1 LRARFIIITLAYVVL
16 YPPTCILRLIQARID
31 PSRLRS
37 RIGEHRLIHWAGE
50 DMAILEDEEDV
61 MVNAEEL
68 EYTEEIPLKPSPK
81 RSHFLAK
88 YGST

>member
-1 LRARFIIITLAYVVL
+1 
-16 YPPTCILRLIQARID
+16 
-31 PSRLRS
+31 
-37 RIGEHRLIHWAGE
+37 
-50 DMAILEDEEDV
+50 MAILEDEEDV

-68 EYTEEIPLKPSPK
+68 EYGATEEIPLKPSPK